1 MKANQNKTSSPNT
14 GNKTNVDRVNFELTS
29 LGILMSSF
37 EQNGVHIA
45 NRDKY
50 VELYF
55 IELEQAYI
63 NGRTSAISEIAEG

>member
-1 MKANQNKTSSPNT
+1 MKADQNKTSSQNT

-50 VELYF
+50 IELYF

-63 NGRTSAISEIAEG
+63 NGRTSAISEITEG

>member
-1 MKANQNKTSSPNT
+1 MKANQNKTSSQNT
-14 GNKTNVDRVNFELTS
+14 GSKTNVDRVNFELTS

-50 VELYF
+50 IELYF

-63 NGRTSAISEIAEG
+63 NGRTSVISEIAEG

>member
-1 MKANQNKTSSPNT
+1 MTKQTKTTSPST
-14 GNKTNVDRVNFELTS
+14 GEQLKKDRVNFELTS

-50 VELYF
+50 IELYF

-63 NGRTSAISEIAEG
+63 NGRTSAISEISEG

>member
-1 MKANQNKTSSPNT
+1 MTKQTKTTSPNT
-14 GNKTNVDRVNFELTS
+14 GEQLKKDRVNFELTS

-50 VELYF
+50 IELYF